1 MNTRE
6 QECHLFLDVLN
17 QEGRRAQVVH
27 GEVEEALDLLL
38 MQVHGDDV
46 RQPCTRTE
54 TESSKHTDKRAHTPQ
69 LIAAFS

>member
-46 RQPCTRTE
+46 RQPCARTE
-54 TESSKHTDKRAHTPQ
+54 TEMVSSKHTDKRAHTTQ
-69 LIAAFS
+69 

>member
-1 MNTRE
+1 MNMRE
-6 QECHLFLDVLN
+6 RECHLFLDVLN

-46 RQPCTRTE
+46 RQPCVRTE
-54 TESSKHTDKRAHTPQ
+54 TEMESSKHTDKRTHTLQ
-69 LIAAFS
+69 